1 MDDDGGA
8 IGVIVCD
15 VGVNV
20 GVEEVREMR
29 CVWCFLKTKDVG
41 LVVHVVKYDYIKF
54 VDVLCSVMGGKC

>member
-20 GVEEVREMR
+20 GVEEVREIR
-29 CVWCFLKTKDVG
+29 CMWYFLKTKDVG
-41 LVVHVVKYDYIKF
+41 LVVHVMEYDCLKF
-54 VDVLCSVMGGKC
+54 VDVFCSIMGGKC